1 MCFKAVRVIPACSF
15 KRLIIKTIA
24 MKDNSRRQFIKNTI
38 TATAVVTVGASL
50 IDSAAAFAGVDGF
63 KFTQVALPFK
73 YADLEPNI
81 DALTNE
87 IHYTKHHAAYI
98 KNVNDAIVA
107 EKIPYTSE
115 KEFFANASKLSAKAR
130 NNAGGAWNHN
140 FFWESLRAPGGAG
153 PQGKLLDAINGSF
166 GSVDKLK
173 EQFNDTA
180 TKRFGS
186 GWAWLVN
193 DGGKLK
199 IGSTANQDNP
209 LFDTAELKGTP
220 LLGLDIW
227 EHAYYLKYQNRRPE
241 YIANWWNVVN
251 WDKVANRLA

>member
-1 MCFKAVRVIPACSF
+1 MVS
-15 KRLIIKTIA
+15 
-24 MKDNSRRQFIKNTI
+24 
-38 TATAVVTVGASL
+38 GASL
-50 IDSAAAFAGVDGF
+50 LLSNTEASAASSNNLFNPAEPF
-63 KFTQVALPFK
+63 KFTQVPLPFK

-87 IHYTKHHAAYI
+87 IHYTKHHTAYI
-98 KNVNDAIVA
+98 KNVNDAIIA

-115 KEFFANASKLSAKAR
+115 REFFANASKLSSKAR

-153 PQGKLLDAINGSF
+153 PNGKLLDGINASF
-166 GSVDKLK
+166 GSLDKFK
-173 EQFNDTA
+173 EEFGKA
-180 TKRFGS
+180 ALGRFGS

-209 LFDTAELKGTP
+209 LFDNAEQKGTP
-220 LLGLDIW
+220 LLGLDVW
-227 EHAYYLKYQNRRPE
+227 EHAYYLKYQNKRAD
-241 YIANWWNVVN
+241 YIAGFWNVVN
-251 WDKVANRLA
+251 WESVAKRLG

>member
-1 MCFKAVRVIPACSF
+1 
-15 KRLIIKTIA
+15 
-24 MKDNSRRQFIKNTI
+24 MKDNSRRTFIKNTI
-38 TATAVVTVGASL
+38 AATAVVTAGASL
-50 IDSAAAFAGVDGF
+50 IDSTTAFAGVDAF

-73 YADLEPNI
+73 YADLEPSI

-87 IHYTKHHAAYI
+87 IHYTKHHTAYI

-115 KEFFANASKLSAKAR
+115 KEFFVNASKLSAKAR

-140 FFWESLRAPGGAG
+140 LFWESLRAPGGTA
-153 PQGKLLDAINGSF
+153 PQGKLLDAINSSF

-173 EQFNDTA
+173 EQFNDAA

-193 DGGKLK
+193 DGGKLR

-209 LFDTAELKGTP
+209 LFDSAELKGTP
-220 LLGLDIW
+220 LLGLDVW
-227 EHAYYLKYQNRRPE
+227 EHAYYLKYQNRRAD
-241 YIANWWNVVN
+241 YVASFWTIVN
-251 WDKVANRLA
+251 WEAVSKRLV

>member
-1 MCFKAVRVIPACSF
+1 M
-15 KRLIIKTIA
+15 T
-24 MKDNSRRQFIKNTI
+24 DNSRRTFIKNTI
-38 TATAVVTVGASL
+38 AATAVVTVGASL
-50 IDSAAAFAGVDGF
+50 IDSSAAFGGVEAF

-73 YADLEPNI
+73 YADMEPSI

-87 IHYTKHHAAYI
+87 IHYTKHHTAYI

-140 FFWESLRAPGGAG
+140 FFWESLRAPGGTA

-166 GSVDKLK
+166 GSLDKLK
-173 EQFNDTA
+173 EQFNDAA

-209 LFDTAELKGTP
+209 LFDNAELKGTP
-220 LLGLDIW
+220 LLGLDVW

-251 WDKVANRLA
+251 WDKVAQRLA